1 MADRHE
7 LTVVYRDEGTR
18 LGHWR
23 NVALF
28 VWLDRITL
36 PRIEGA
42 HRVMDALLARGGE
55 ELVALSLIP
64 QMRVSNFAM
73 EDVVRRR
80 HDELYRK
87 AAGRAVAN
95 AVALETPGFTAAFV
109 RATIA
114 GTLLITRS
122 PVPTRI
128 FEARAHAVAWLVE
141 RNRAQNPVISAGALL
156 AQISAL
162 TSDIHMR

>member
-1 MADRHE
+1 
-7 LTVVYRDEGTR
+7 VVYRDAGTR

-42 HRVMDALLARGGE
+42 HRVIDALLARGGDE
-55 ELVALSLIP
+55 IVALSLIP
-64 QMRVSNFAM
+64 DMRVTNFTM

-80 HDELYRK
+80 HDELYK
-87 AAGRAVAN
+87 KVAGRAVAN

-128 FEARAHAVAWLVE
+128 FESRAHAVAWLVE
-141 RNRAQNPVISAGALL
+141 RSHPKNPEISSGAMT
-156 AQISAL
+156 AKIRAL
-162 TSDIHMR
+162 TSDIHVR